1 MFQVN
6 HRIYIYLAI
15 LISTTLIPILPFV
28 VIRSSA
34 WPMAML
40 MSAVALFIE
49 LMDRNRGEN

>member
-1 MFQVN
+1 M
-6 HRIYIYLAI
+6 HSLW
-15 LISTTLIPILPFV
+15 LIPILPFV

-34 WPMAML
+34 WPVAML